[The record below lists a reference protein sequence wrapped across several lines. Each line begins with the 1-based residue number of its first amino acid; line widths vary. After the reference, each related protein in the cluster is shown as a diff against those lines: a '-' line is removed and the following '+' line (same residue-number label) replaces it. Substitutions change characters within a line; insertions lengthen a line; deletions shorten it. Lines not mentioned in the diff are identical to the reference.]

1 MNAYL
6 PEIFLVIMG
15 FAMLAYVV
23 LDGFDLG
30 VGILLRRADE
40 FEKDTMIASI
50 GPFWDANETWLVLG
64 VGVLLTVFPRAHGEI
79 LGALYLPVALMLIGL
94 TLRGVAFDFRAKV
107 KAERKALWD
116 KLFYLG
122 SLLASLAQGFMLG
135 MHIVGYAYTLVNVLF
150 ATFIACALASGYV
163 LLGACWLIMKTHGAL
178 QVKACHWAAHALGLT
193 GLGVAAVSI
202 VTPMVSARI
211 FERWFGLT
219 ELFLLTP
226 IPLLT
231 LLLFGLCAWR
241 LERLKIA
248 HVADDE
254 ANNLAGKS
262 ILVGKPI
269 LVGKLVSNPAWHR
282 AWQPFACAV
291 GIFCLAFFGLA
302 YSLFPY
308 LVVDKMTIWQAATS
322 TDAMRLIALGALI
335 SMPATLVYTV
345 FSYRVF
351 WGKAQPLSYG

>member
-6 PEIFLVIMG
+6 PELFLGIMG

-40 FEKDTMIASI
+40 LEKDTMVASI

-79 LGALYLPVALMLIGL
+79 LGSLYLPVALMLIGL

-116 KLFYLG
+116 TLFYLG

-135 MHIVGYAYTLVNVLF
+135 MHIVGYRYTWVNVIF
-150 ATFIACALASGYV
+150 AGFIACALASGYV

-178 QVKACHWAAHALGLT
+178 QHKARAWAVNALGLT
-193 GLGVAAVSI
+193 GLGVAAVSV
-202 VTPMVSARI
+202 VTPMVSSRI
-211 FERWFGLT
+211 FARWFGLP
-219 ELFLLTP
+219 ELFLLMP

-231 LLLFGLCAWR
+231 MLLFGLCAWR
-241 LERLKIA
+241 LERLKF
-248 HVADDE
+248 VQSTD
-254 ANNLAGKS
+254 LKAG
-262 ILVGKPI
+262 
-269 LVGKLVSNPAWHR
+269 SNPLWHR

-291 GIFCLAFFGLA
+291 SIFCLAFVGLA
-302 YSLFPY
+302 YSLFPF
-308 LVVDKMTIWQAATS
+308 LVVDQITIWQAATS

-335 SMPATLVYTV
+335 SMPPTLAYTV

-351 WGKAQPLSYG
+351 WGKAQPLSYS

>member
-6 PEIFLVIMG
+6 PEIFLVVMG
-15 FAMLAYVV
+15 FAMLAYVI

-30 VGILLRRADE
+30 VGILLRRAEDL
-40 FEKDTMIASI
+40 EKDTMIASI

-64 VGVLLTVFPRAHGEI
+64 VGILLTVFPRAHGEI

-122 SLLASLAQGFMLG
+122 SLLTALAQGFMLG
-135 MHIVGYAYTLVNVLF
+135 MHIVGYQYNVANVLF
-150 ATFIACALASGYV
+150 AGFIGCALASGYV
-163 LLGACWLIMKTHGAL
+163 LLGACWLIMKTDGEL
-178 QVKACHWAAHALGLT
+178 QNKARSWAMHALGLT
-193 GLGVAAVSI
+193 GLGILAVSV
-202 VTPMVSARI
+202 VTPMVSARM
-211 FERWFGLT
+211 FELWFGLP
-219 ELFLLTP
+219 EMFLLAP

-231 LLLFGLCAWR
+231 LLLFGVCAWR
-241 LERLKIA
+241 LERLKI
-248 HVADDE
+248 
-254 ANNLAGKS
+254 
-262 ILVGKPI
+262 
-269 LVGKLVSNPAWHR
+269 VSTPEQTALHPAWHR

-291 GIFCLAFFGLA
+291 AIFCLAFLGLA

-308 LVVDKMTIWQAATS
+308 LVVDKITIWQAATS

-335 SMPATLVYTV
+335 SMPATLAYTV

-351 WGKAQPLSYG
+351 WGKAQPLSYS

>member
-6 PEIFLVIMG
+6 PELFLAIMG

-30 VGILLRRADE
+30 VGILLRGADE

-64 VGVLLTVFPRAHGEI
+64 IGILLTVFPRAHGEI
-79 LGALYLPVALMLIGL
+79 LGALYMPVALMLIGL

-135 MHIVGYAYTLVNVLF
+135 MHIVGYHYTLANVAF
-150 ATFIACALASGYV
+150 AGFIACALASGYV
-163 LLGACWLIMKTHGAL
+163 LLGACWLIMKTHGEL
-178 QVKACHWAAHALGLT
+178 QHKARAWAAHALGLT
-193 GLGVAAVSI
+193 GLGVAAVSV
-202 VTPMVSARI
+202 VTPMVSTRI
-211 FERWFGLT
+211 FERWFGLR
-219 ELFLLTP
+219 EISLLAP
-226 IPLLT
+226 IPVLT

-241 LERLKIA
+241 LERLKI
-248 HVADDE
+248 VKLADQPTQN
-254 ANNLAGKS
+254 A
-262 ILVGKPI
+262 
-269 LVGKLVSNPAWHR
+269 KLNPAWHR

-291 GIFCLAFFGLA
+291 GIFCLAFLGLA

-308 LVVDKMTIWQAATS
+308 LVVDQITIWQAATS

-335 SMPATLVYTV
+335 SMPATLAYTV

-351 WGKAQPLSYG
+351 WGKAQPLSYS

>member
-6 PEIFLVIMG
+6 HELFLAIMG

-30 VGILLRRADE
+30 VGILLRGADE
-40 FEKDTMIASI
+40 LEKDTMIASI

-107 KAERKALWD
+107 KAERKALWNT
-116 KLFYLG
+116 LFYLG
-122 SLLASLAQGFMLG
+122 SLLAALSQGFMLG
-135 MHIVGYAYTLVNVLF
+135 MHIVGYRYTLANTLF
-150 ATFIACALASGYV
+150 AAFIACALASGYA
-163 LLGACWLIMKTHGAL
+163 LLGATWLIMKTHGAL
-178 QVKACHWAAHALGLT
+178 QNKARTWAAHTLGLT
-193 GLGVAAVSI
+193 GLGIAAVSI
-202 VTPMVSARI
+202 VTPMVSSRI
-211 FERWFGLT
+211 FERWFGLR
-219 ELFLLTP
+219 ELFLLAP

-241 LERLKIA
+241 LERLKIVQLTGQQTEN
-248 HVADDE
+248 VA
-254 ANNLAGKS
+254 L
-262 ILVGKPI
+262 
-269 LVGKLVSNPAWHR
+269 NPAWHR

-291 GIFCLAFFGLA
+291 GIFCLAFLGLA
-302 YSLFPY
+302 YSLFPF
-308 LVVDKMTIWQAATS
+308 LVVDKITIWQAATS

-335 SMPATLVYTV
+335 SMPATLAYTV

-351 WGKAQPLSYG
+351 WGKAQPLSYS

>member
-30 VGILLRRADE
+30 VGILLRRAE
-40 FEKDTMIASI
+40 PLEKDTMVASI

-64 VGVLLTVFPRAHGEI
+64 IGVLSTVFPRAHGEI

-116 KLFYLG
+116 TLFYLG
-122 SLLASLAQGFMLG
+122 SLLAALAQGFMLG
-135 MHIVGYAYTLVNVLF
+135 MHIVGYRYSVANVAF
-150 ATFIACALASGYV
+150 AGFIACALASGYA

-178 QVKACHWAAHALGLT
+178 QIKARAWAAHALGLT
-193 GLGVAAVSI
+193 GLGIAAVS
-202 VTPMVSARI
+202 VATPMVSTRI
-211 FERWFGLT
+211 FARWFSSP
-219 ELFLLTP
+219 EMFLLAP

-241 LERLKIA
+241 LERLKNVNA
-248 HVADDE
+248 PNQEDQLE
-254 ANNLAGKS
+254 KNS
-262 ILVGKPI
+262 T
-269 LVGKLVSNPAWHR
+269 SNPAWHR

-291 GIFCLAFFGLA
+291 AIFCLAFVGLA

-308 LVVDKMTIWQAATS
+308 LVVEKITIWQAATS

-335 SMPATLVYTV
+335 SMPATLAYTV

-351 WGKAQPLSYG
+351 WGKAQPLSYS

>member
-6 PEIFLVIMG
+6 PEIFLVMMG
-15 FAMLAYVV
+15 FSMLAYVV
-23 LDGFDLG
+23 MDGFDLG
-30 VGILLRRADE
+30 VGILLRRADAL
-40 FEKDTMIASI
+40 EKDTMVASI

-64 VGVLLTVFPRAHGEI
+64 IGILLTVFPRAHGEI

-116 KLFYLG
+116 QLFYAG
-122 SLLASLAQGFMLG
+122 SLLTALAQGFMLG
-135 MHIVGYAYTLVNVLF
+135 MHIVGYHYSVANVAF
-150 ATFIACALASGYV
+150 AAFIGCALASGYV
-163 LLGACWLIMKTHGAL
+163 LLGACWLIMKTDGAL
-178 QVKACHWAAHALGLT
+178 QAKARTWATHALGLT
-193 GLGVAAVSI
+193 GLGVAAVS
-202 VTPMVSARI
+202 VATPMVSARI
-211 FERWFGLT
+211 FERWFGLS
-219 ELFLLTP
+219 ELFLLAP

-248 HVADDE
+248 PLATSQSS
-254 ANNLAGKS
+254 NLAWRG
-262 ILVGKPI
+262 
-269 LVGKLVSNPAWHR
+269 

-291 GIFCLAFFGLA
+291 AIFCLAFIGLA

-308 LVVDKMTIWQAATS
+308 LVMDKITIWQAATS

-335 SMPATLVYTV
+335 SMPATLAYTV

-351 WGKAQPLSYG
+351 WGKAQPLSYS

>member
-40 FEKDTMIASI
+40 LEKDTMIASI

-122 SLLASLAQGFMLG
+122 SMLAALAQGFMLG
-135 MHIVGYAYTLVNVLF
+135 MHIVGYGYTLANVLF
-150 ATFIACALASGYV
+150 AGFIACALASGYA

-178 QVKACHWAAHALGLT
+178 QLKARTWAAHALGLT
-193 GLGVAAVSI
+193 GLGVAAVSV
-202 VTPMVSARI
+202 VTPMVSTRI
-211 FERWFGLT
+211 FERWFGLR
-219 ELFLLTP
+219 ELFLLAP

-241 LERLKIA
+241 LERLKI
-248 HVADDE
+248 VQ
-254 ANNLAGKS
+254 ANALESGEQSTGKREYPLEYS
-262 ILVGKPI
+262 PLNAA
-269 LVGKLVSNPAWHR
+269 SNPPWHR

-291 GIFCLAFFGLA
+291 GIFCLAFLGLA
-302 YSLFPY
+302 YSLFPF
-308 LVVDKMTIWQAATS
+308 LVVDKITIWQAATS
-322 TDAMRLIALGALI
+322 IDAMRLIALGVLI
-335 SMPATLVYTV
+335 SMPATLAYTV

-351 WGKAQPLSYG
+351 WGKAQPLSYS

>member
-6 PEIFLVIMG
+6 PELFLVIMG

-116 KLFYLG
+116 TLFYVG
-122 SLLASLAQGFMLG
+122 SLLAALAQGFMLG
-135 MHIVGYAYTLVNVLF
+135 MHIVGYAYTLANVLF
-150 ATFIACALASGYV
+150 AGFIACALASGYV
-163 LLGACWLIMKTHGAL
+163 LLGACWLLMKTHGAL
-178 QVKACHWAAHALGLT
+178 QIKARAWAAHALGLT
-193 GLGVAAVSI
+193 GLGVAAVSV
-202 VTPMVSARI
+202 VTPMVSSRI
-211 FERWFGLT
+211 FARWFGLR
-219 ELFLLTP
+219 ELFLLAP

-231 LLLFGLCAWR
+231 LMLFGACAWR
-241 LERLKIA
+241 LERLKSVQGPNN
-248 HVADDE
+248 VADNAAD
-254 ANNLAGKS
+254 S
-262 ILVGKPI
+262 LVDKPVFI
-269 LVGKLVSNPAWHR
+269 PTWHR

-291 GIFCLAFFGLA
+291 GIFCLAFLGLA
-302 YSLFPY
+302 YSLFPF
-308 LVVDKMTIWQAATS
+308 LVMDKITIWQAATS
-322 TDAMRLIALGALI
+322 TDAMRLIALGVLI
-335 SMPATLVYTV
+335 SMPPTLAYTV

-351 WGKAQPLSYG
+351 WGKAQPLSYS

>member
-6 PEIFLVIMG
+6 PEFFLAIMG

-40 FEKDTMIASI
+40 FEKDTMVASI

-64 VGVLLTVFPRAHGEI
+64 IGILLTVFPRAHGEI
-79 LGALYLPVALMLIGL
+79 LGALYMPVALMLIGL

-116 KLFYLG
+116 TLFYLG

-150 ATFIACALASGYV
+150 AAFIACALASGYV

-178 QVKACHWAAHALGLT
+178 QVKARAWAAHALGLT
-193 GLGVAAVSI
+193 GLGVAAVSV
-202 VTPMVSARI
+202 VTPMVSPRI
-211 FERWFGLT
+211 FERWFGLA
-219 ELFLLTP
+219 ELFLLAP

-241 LERLKIA
+241 LERLKITQ
-248 HVADDE
+248 VADDE
-254 ANNLAGKS
+254 
-262 ILVGKPI
+262 IH
-269 LVGKLVSNPAWHR
+269 NPASQRSWHL

-291 GIFCLAFFGLA
+291 SIFCLAFLGLS

-308 LVVDKMTIWQAATS
+308 LVVDKITIWQAATS

-335 SMPATLVYTV
+335 SMPATLAYTV

-351 WGKAQPLSYG
+351 WGKAHPLSYS